1 MVIAQLEWTPRER
14 VAQRRHVQWSD
25 AHLATEQALLELRTA
40 RRAIEE
46 LARRATDPDEWASW
60 VGISPAIH
68 ANDNPDPEA
77 QCILS
82 WFTPPGVQIGSDLAH
97 EAAAGHI
104 MRLILCDRVLDQT
117 PAAVG
122 VWPVAIDRHAHKG
135 GHVEP
140 WTVTPD
146 LEPGSV
152 VAQDTRVKWRCQHGD
167 EEVASGEFVAVVLP
181 PPVSTIDAR
190 SSVAL
195 AWPPNPCPPSPDHV
209 YLIAEPPDVVITRLR
224 RLVDGIP
231 DALARFVAAARGLA
245 LSSSRAGAL
254 EHVAPGV
261 LDAGDLHQIAVG
273 VIQEAAI
280 RYAGPWRPA
289 AALSSWVKLRVRQV
303 QSRAVNKTIGE
314 PERVG
319 HARARLRDGQ
329 DLSDLSAAAQERV
342 RRGRPHLVSIDG
354 ESAESDDDH
363 TAARRDAYGATAS
376 AEEAYLASGGP
387 GDTDMGASV
396 RRLLALAG
404 VPLQANA
411 DLASLSPAMCGRIS
425 APWAGDTDAMY
436 GALFVDRH
444 LIDPD
449 WLTETW
455 LAPLDAEARVAA
467 LDRLTQI
474 EGADAAEPFR
484 VLCHPCRA

>member
-14 VAQRRHVQWSD
+14 VAQRRNVQWSD
-25 AHLATEQALLELRTA
+25 AHLATEQALLELRAA

-46 LARRATDPDEWASW
+46 LARRATDPAEWASW
-60 VGISPAIH
+60 VGVSPSIYH
-68 ANDNPDPEA
+68 NDDPDPA
-77 QCILS
+77 TQSVLS
-82 WFTPPGVQIGSDLAH
+82 WFTPPGLPIGSPLAH

-104 MRLILCDRVLDQT
+104 MRLIVHDRVLDET
-117 PAAVG
+117 PAGVG
-122 VWPVAIDRHAHKG
+122 IWPVAIDRHAHKG

-140 WTVTPD
+140 WTVVPD
-146 LEPGSV
+146 LEPGTV
-152 VAQDTRVKWRCQHGD
+152 LAQDRRIRWRCLHGN

-181 PPVSTIDAR
+181 PPTSTIGTR
-190 SSVAL
+190 TTTTPM
-195 AWPPNPCPPSPDHV
+195 WPPNPCPRSPDHV
-209 YLIAEPPDVVITRLR
+209 YLIAEPPDAVIARLC
-224 RLVDGIP
+224 RLVAGIP
-231 DALARFVAAARGLA
+231 DALDRFVAAARGLA

-254 EHVAPGV
+254 EHVVPGI

-273 VIQEAAI
+273 VLQEAAI

-436 GALFVDRH
+436 GALFADRH